1 MKTSSHNA
9 VSADARSIDAKLI
22 DDTIDAPE
30 LTDVPETTRSGRAT
44 WDERGNTIWE
54 WQTAPGIYSR
64 EVSAQQLQTLQA
76 NELKLVDQA
85 PGVTATYAHWKRQ
98 YQDRFTRAPATETEL
113 VMPSKRKV
121 SVTKGSFIDG
131 VLKHLGLPA

>member
-1 MKTSSHNA
+1 MKTASHTA
-9 VSADARSIDAKLI
+9 VSIEDV
-22 DDTIDAPE
+22 IDAPE
-30 LTDVPETTRSGRAT
+30 LTETTRSGRAT

-76 NELKLVDQA
+76 NELKLVDQT
-85 PGVTATYAHWKRQ
+85 PGVTATYSHWKRQ
-98 YQDRFTRAPATETEL
+98 YQDRFTRVPVKETEL
-113 VMPSKRKV
+113 VMPSKRKEQIAK
-121 SVTKGSFIDG
+121 SSFIDG